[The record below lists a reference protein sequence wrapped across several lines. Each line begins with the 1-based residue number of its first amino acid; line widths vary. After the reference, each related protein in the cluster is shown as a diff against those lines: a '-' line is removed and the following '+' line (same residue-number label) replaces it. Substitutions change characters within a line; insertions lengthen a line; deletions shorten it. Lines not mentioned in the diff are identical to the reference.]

1 MCAQCT
7 ALVHRNPLQSATPSP
22 YRPVIASLEVFGGCE
37 VDMVLATLI
46 DPEPNAE
53 PAPAQVS
60 SSVTVS
66 TGVDLQEGVL
76 SGCNE
81 RTSSAARQQTVSVV
95 SSVFTNSWCWARGV
109 HNLTLLSAVSCCL
122 HCEQVPGP
130 LPLLKDELMEFEC
143 SVSPVPSPPPSLQL
157 ETTAE
162 MRCQQSS
169 AKCGSSTNGAVATAM
184 VVEGTG
190 LLGEALDDADF
201 GFSRKLSHE
210 ATASQHSELASA
222 LFGDDSLPEDVG
234 EGLSGGGVD
243 DDITDS
249 MVIPGTPQAKR
260 VSGCVREWVGV
271 SLCVARGWVGVS
283 LVCWHVHVAEGNN
296 CCVCSLQHKPSL
308 LWEGGSA
315 APDWDSSTPPPAS
328 PLPRV
333 LAPDS
338 DPEEEE
344 ESL

>member
-1 MCAQCT
+1 MCALPS
-7 ALVHRNPLQSATPSP
+7 ALVHRNSLQSATPTP

-66 TGVDLQEGVL
+66 TGVDPQEGVL

-81 RTSSAARQQTVSVV
+81 RTSSAARQQIVSVV

-210 ATASQHSELASA
+210 ATASQHSELAS
-222 LFGDDSLPEDVG
+222 
-234 EGLSGGGVD
+234 
-243 DDITDS
+243 
-249 MVIPGTPQAKR
+249 
-260 VSGCVREWVGV
+260 GCVHEWVGV

-315 APDWDSSTPPPAS
+315 APDWDSSTPSPAS